1 MENRIRALRTERKWS
16 QAQLAEFLGVSRQT
30 VNALEGGKYDPSL
43 PLALKIAE
51 LFNTSIESIFSEERT
66 MFAQQPFIN
75 SPNLF
80 ESAIFH
86 RFTPRAIKVIKL
98 AQKESRRLGHNFVG
112 TEQILAALIEEGSG
126 IAAQVL
132 KIAGVQLKPVRTE
145 IEKIIG
151 RGNGVKSVAV
161 PFTPRAKL
169 VLDCA
174 VESAGELGHFYID
187 TENLLLGLLQA
198 NKMDSLWNK
207 GEGVATRV
215 LKILGVDLEVLEQQV
230 LQVAP
235 RSTGLGM
242 AAQMQE
248 QIVQTK
254 QALASSA
261 SFETAPTDFTSSE
274 VSARFCA
281 LLFAWVEP
289 RRLGRVV
296 GSSTQ
301 FQLPDGQV
309 LTPRL
314 AFVAANRLKRVPRT
328 YPQLAPD
335 MIVEIKSAF
344 DTLPRLQENVQ
355 TAIALGVPVGLL
367 IDPDGQTVTIYR
379 PEAEVVTLGDQEVL
393 TIPELLPGWELPI
406 ANLWSPTF

>member
-1 MENRIRALRTERKWS
+1 
-16 QAQLAEFLGVSRQT
+16 
-30 VNALEGGKYDPSL
+30 
-43 PLALKIAE
+43 
-51 LFNTSIESIFSEERT
+51 
-66 MFAQQPFIN
+66 
-75 SPNLF
+75 
-80 ESAIFH
+80 
-86 RFTPRAIKVIKL
+86 
-98 AQKESRRLGHNFVG
+98 
-112 TEQILAALIEEGSG
+112 
-126 IAAQVL
+126 
-132 KIAGVQLKPVRTE
+132 
-145 IEKIIG
+145 
-151 RGNGVKSVAV
+151 
-161 PFTPRAKL
+161 
-169 VLDCA
+169 
-174 VESAGELGHFYID
+174 
-187 TENLLLGLLQA
+187 LQA